1 MPEVPVQLASITVE
15 RRNRCRVRPAEGESA
30 ATLWEEVTKA
40 LRVTQVTLE
49 RKLYRFRTETFR
61 RTLDRALKP
70 LEEQRDSALGF
81 GGWSFV
87 SLPPESLAR
96 RGFVYDSTGGPV
108 FVAPDIQ
115 VLLSDPFLESHC
127 FKVQSPAGNDTALV
141 GLAFEPVPRPQR
153 RDIAGVL
160 WLDRRTAELRVVE
173 YHYTNLDPWMPGA
186 RAGRRGRHLGQAPSS
201 PKSEIRLRLLTRGRE
216 PIDAGWWGGRIAARA
231 ARRAGIAAT
240 AYRIVHAEGDGL
252 PSLVVDR
259 YGPYVV
265 AQLLSAGIEQ
275 ARADVVAGI
284 RTALAPAGLLLR
296 NDVAIRRHEGLPL
309 EVVPVFGTVPDA
321 VEVEEDGI
329 RYLAA
334 PRTGQKTGAF
344 LDQRENRALVARH
357 AGPGRA
363 LDLFAYHGSFALHL
377 ARRAT
382 TVTAVDSSGEALAR
396 GAENASLNGLANITW
411 REAHAFDLARELERR
426 DETSDTVVLDPP
438 AFAKTK
444 QSVPRALAGYKE
456 INLRAM
462 RLLSSGG
469 VLFTCSCSYHVNRAV
484 FAEMLADAARDS
496 GRRLELVALTGAG
509 RDHPELVNVPET
521 GYLKGVLLRAVD

>member
-1 MPEVPVQLASITVE
+1 MTRLVVRSSWRRTFRSSCRTRFSSPTAS
-15 RRNRCRVRPAEGESA
+15 RFNHPPATTRLLSGSHSSRSPGRSA
-30 ATLWEEVTKA
+30 AISPACCGSIVARRSSGSSNTITPTSTHGCLARAPAVA
-40 LRVTQVTLE
+40 SNSINC
-49 RKLYRFRTETFR
+49 RTAR
-61 RTLDRALKP
+61 GS
-70 LEEQRDSALGF
+70 SAAGRSRSPF
-81 GGWSFV
+81 YGSGR
-87 SLPPESLAR
+87 AR
-96 RGFVYDSTGGPV
+96 RGPTS
-108 FVAPDIQ
+108 
-115 VLLSDPFLESHC
+115 LCSDR
-127 FKVQSPAGNDTALV
+127 G
-141 GLAFEPVPRPQR
+141 
-153 RDIAGVL
+153 
-160 WLDRRTAELRVVE
+160 
-173 YHYTNLDPWMPGA
+173 
-186 RAGRRGRHLGQAPSS
+186 AGR
-201 PKSEIRLRLLTRGRE
+201 
-216 PIDAGWWGGRIAARA
+216 WGGRIAARA

-411 REAHAFDLARELERR
+411 REANAFDLARELERR
-426 DETSDTVVLDPP
+426 DETFDTVVLDPP